1 MSKEFRC
8 FIPFEKKSQKRSWF
22 SENRV
27 DLYITFLDLPKEI
40 SRTFGLKFRD
50 IFEKKEK
57 IEGIH
62 LELKVMKKSFGNGV
76 ELWDKI
82 LSTYLSKSIV
92 IIDKQLEKSQKE
104 ENKENIFYLEKNPVI
119 FNKKMVIEEI
129 LPFLKYPVFEK
140 IGIDSKIELAL
151 ISKKRSQKNCKSY
164 CYEKTFINFCRIST
178 LPSQSYNI
186 LSFCVENFTG
196 NSIDEIKDFAKKW
209 AKLQE
214 KYKISQKDIKGYPE
228 FILDFLQ

>member
-8 FIPFEKKSQKRSWF
+8 FIPFEKKSQKKSWF

-27 DLYITFLDLPKEI
+27 DIYITFLDLPKEV

-50 IFEKKEK
+50 VFEKKEK

-82 LSTYLSKSIV
+82 LSTYLAKPIV
-92 IIDKQLEKSQKE
+92 IIDKTSEKSKNE
-104 ENKENIFYLEKNPVI
+104 ENKELIFYLEKTPVI
-119 FNKKMVIEEI
+119 FNKQLVIEEI

-140 IGIDSKIELAL
+140 IGVDSKIELAL
-151 ISKKRSQKNCKSY
+151 ISKQRSQKHCKSY
-164 CYEKTFINFCRIST
+164 RYEKTLINFCRISSF
-178 LPSQSYNI
+178 PSQSYNI
-186 LSFCVENFTG
+186 LSFCVENFSV
-196 NSIDEIKDFAKKW
+196 NSIEDLKDFAKKW

-214 KYKISQKDIKGYPE
+214 KYKISSKEIKGYPE
-228 FILDFLQ
+228 FILDFIQ